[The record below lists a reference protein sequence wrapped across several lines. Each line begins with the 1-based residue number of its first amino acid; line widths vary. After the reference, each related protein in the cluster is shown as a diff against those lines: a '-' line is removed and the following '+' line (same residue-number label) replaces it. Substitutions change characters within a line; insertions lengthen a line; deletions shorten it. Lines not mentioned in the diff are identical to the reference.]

1 VGGAGEDNDA
11 AEKLGG
17 AAAAAAVAA
26 AAAAALPN
34 GSVLNSNDEAWK
46 LEAAAAALA
55 HGGGGQAAAEQL
67 DPTPATAPLAL
78 WQLPLHCAVA
88 AGAPAA
94 AILAVIDAHP
104 EACALRG
111 GAEKELP
118 LQTVLLKLMVPQ
130 AAPSRGAA
138 TPPPPPPPPLP
149 LRPLDETAGDAVAA
163 ASSSSGGAVAALV
176 HKLVI
181 VYPEA
186 LERRDRLGQLPLF
199 RVLCCRPPPAPALVR
214 AVLRLPMRRE
224 PAAGAVLTKHEQALL
239 RAGDT
244 NEHSARLGTMP
255 DGNGNLAL
263 HIACATAAA
272 VAVAPAK
279 AGDRG
284 GGGGFELLLL
294 LLRACPRAL
303 RACDTGG
310 RLPLHLAV
318 QAGAPPSVLSELIK
332 RHPGATR
339 HRDLSKRLPLSYAI
353 AENRPPAVTR
363 LLKAQMVSTF
373 TRFQIGFDPNAEIDH
388 H

>member
-1 VGGAGEDNDA
+1 
-11 AEKLGG
+11 
-17 AAAAAAVAA
+17 
-26 AAAAALPN
+26 
-34 GSVLNSNDEAWK
+34 
-46 LEAAAAALA
+46 
-55 HGGGGQAAAEQL
+55 
-67 DPTPATAPLAL
+67 
-78 WQLPLHCAVA
+78 
-88 AGAPAA
+88 
-94 AILAVIDAHP
+94 
-104 EACALRG
+104 
-111 GAEKELP
+111 
-118 LQTVLLKLMVPQ
+118 M
-130 AAPSRGAA
+130 
-138 TPPPPPPPPLP
+138 
-149 LRPLDETAGDAVAA
+149 
-163 ASSSSGGAVAALV
+163 
-176 HKLVI
+176 HKLVA

-199 RVLCCRPPPAPALVR
+199 RVLCCRPPPAPVLVR

-224 PAAGAVLTKHEQALL
+224 PAAGAVLTAHEQALL

-244 NEHSARLGTMP
+244 NEHSARLGAMP

-272 VAVAPAK
+272 AAAASAPAN
-279 AGDRG
+279 DRG